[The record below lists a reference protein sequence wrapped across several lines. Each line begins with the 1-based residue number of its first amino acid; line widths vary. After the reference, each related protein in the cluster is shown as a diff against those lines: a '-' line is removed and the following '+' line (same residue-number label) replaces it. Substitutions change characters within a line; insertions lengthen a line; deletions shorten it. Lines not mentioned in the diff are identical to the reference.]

1 MYRDAQERW
10 RNTLNGLQTTMQMQA
25 QVSQNLGE
33 DESVLAD
40 LVSKSQSADGA
51 LQATQAMNE
60 LLALQAKQSIQ
71 SQRLQLTQERATALE
86 MARQD
91 RQSAGSGTSR
101 VESVD
106 IRGG

>member
-40 LVSKSQSADGA
+40 LVSKSQSAEGA
-51 LQATQAMNE
+51 LQATQAMNQ

-71 SQRLQLTQERATALE
+71 SQRLQIT
-86 MARQD
+86 QD
-91 RQSAGSGTSR
+91 RRSEERRVGKECVSTCRSR
-101 VESVD
+101 WSRD
-106 IRGG
+106 H